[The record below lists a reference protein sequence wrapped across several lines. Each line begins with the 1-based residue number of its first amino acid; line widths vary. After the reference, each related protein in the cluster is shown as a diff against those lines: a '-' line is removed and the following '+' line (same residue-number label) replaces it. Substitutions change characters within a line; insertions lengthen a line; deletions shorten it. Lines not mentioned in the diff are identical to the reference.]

1 MREQFSSRIGFILI
15 TAGCAIGLGNVWRF
29 PYIIGEY
36 GGAVVLFLYLVF
48 LALIGLPLAV
58 MELAVGRASQRSAAT
73 SFSVLQSNKAV
84 SRLQTGFVIA
94 GNYLLMMFYTTVCG
108 WVLAYLWKT
117 VRGDFRGLSG
127 TEISSVFTALQ
138 GNTAEMIFWMLLT
151 VAIGLLI
158 CVLGVEK
165 GVEKITKVMMIAL
178 FLLMIVM
185 SVHCV
190 LLPGADAGIKF
201 YLLPDFERAAQK
213 GWGEVISAAMGQALF
228 TLSVGVGSLSVFGSY
243 IGRENRLLGEAVR
256 ITVLDTLVALLS
268 GVIVFSACASFG
280 VDVAQGPGLLFVT
293 LPNVFEQM
301 QFGRLWGALFF
312 LCMSFAA
319 LSTVIAV
326 FENIIRFPMDLWGWS
341 RKRAVLYNAVLL
353 PLLSLPCILGFT
365 VWSGVQPLGAGSTI
379 LDLEDFL
386 VSNNLLFLGCMCFL
400 WICISK
406 RGWGYA
412 AFLEETNTGRGL
424 RFPKCAYAYLKYVLP
439 ILLGVV
445 FLLGYLR

>member
-1 MREQFSSRIGFILI
+1 MREKFSSRLGFLLI

-36 GGAVVLFLYLVF
+36 GGAVVLFLYLFF
-48 LALIGLPLAV
+48 LVLIGLPLAV
-58 MELAVGRASQRSAAT
+58 MELAVGRASQRSAVT
-73 SFSVLQSNKAV
+73 SFSLLQPNKTV
-84 SRLQTGFVIA
+84 SRLQTGIVIA

-117 VRGDFRGLSG
+117 LSGTFRGLSG
-127 TEISSVFTALQ
+127 AEIGSVFTALQ
-138 GNTAEMIFWMLLT
+138 QSTGEMIFWMLIA
-151 VAIGLLI
+151 VAIGLLV
-158 CVLGVEK
+158 CALGLEK
-165 GVEKITKVMMIAL
+165 GVEKVTKVMMIAL
-178 FLLMIVM
+178 FLLMIVLG
-185 SVHCV
+185 VHC
-190 LLPGADAGIKF
+190 LFLPGAGEGMKF
-201 YLLPDFERAAQK
+201 YLLPDFARAAQK
-213 GWGEVISAAMGQALF
+213 GWSEVISAAMGQALF

-243 IGRENRLLGEAVR
+243 IGREHRLLGEAAR
-256 ITVLDTLVALLS
+256 ITALDTLIALLS

-280 VDVAQGPGLLFVT
+280 LDVAQGPGLLFVT

-301 QFGRLWGALFF
+301 QFGRVWGALFF

-341 RKRAVLYNAVLL
+341 RKRAVLVNAVLL

-365 VWSGVQPLGAGSTI
+365 VWRGVQPLGAGSTI

-386 VSNNLLFLGCMCFL
+386 VSNNLLILGCLCFL
-400 WICISK
+400 WICVSK

-412 AFLEETNTGRGL
+412 AFLEEANTGRGL
-424 RFPKCAYAYLKYVLP
+424 RFPKYAYRYLKYVLP
-439 ILLGVV
+439 ILIGVV
-445 FLLGYLR
+445 FLLGYI